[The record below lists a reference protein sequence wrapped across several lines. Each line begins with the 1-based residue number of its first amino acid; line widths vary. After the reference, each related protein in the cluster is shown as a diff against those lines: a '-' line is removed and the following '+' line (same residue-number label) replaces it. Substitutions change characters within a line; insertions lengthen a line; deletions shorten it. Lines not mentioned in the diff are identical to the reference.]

1 MQFPVLSN
9 LPAGKEA
16 AKPGQDDN
24 QQKASAQGDDGFGD
38 CGGLVPILIGTGSG
52 SEIMSRIAAP
62 MVGGMI
68 TAPLLSMFLIPA
80 AFKLMWSYTNRKRN
94 NAAQ

>member
-1 MQFPVLSN
+1 MTVSVIVV
-9 LPAGKEA
+9 
-16 AKPGQDDN
+16 
-24 QQKASAQGDDGFGD
+24 
-38 CGGLVPILIGTGSG
+38 GLVPILIGTGAG

-62 MVGGMI
+62 MAGGMI

-94 NAAQ
+94 NVAQ

>member
-1 MQFPVLSN
+1 MTVSVIVV
-9 LPAGKEA
+9 
-16 AKPGQDDN
+16 
-24 QQKASAQGDDGFGD
+24 
-38 CGGLVPILIGTGSG
+38 GLVPILIGTGAG

-68 TAPLLSMFLIPA
+68 TAPILSMFLITA